1 LAVAVHGLAR
11 LRAALCWYSVGYRI
25 ACFIGFAIPCDL
37 MASAAHQP
45 APRMAV
51 RTKKRVRWESN
62 QRFSVLREPRWR
74 ECRCGEVSPAACNF
88 PQLTTLA
95 LKVSRSKGRNSGLI
109 RNRTVKT
116 SIAIA
121 LVVVTLGGIVAPVAT
136 AFAGG
141 GGPQTWC
148 GADVCP
154 PKPANHQTF
163 ERSQPPT
170 FGKSR

>member
-1 LAVAVHGLAR
+1 
-11 LRAALCWYSVGYRI
+11 
-25 ACFIGFAIPCDL
+25 
-37 MASAAHQP
+37 
-45 APRMAV
+45 MAV
-51 RTKKRVRWESN
+51 RTKKRVRWGSN
-62 QRFSVLREPRWR
+62 QRFGVLREPRWR

-88 PQLTTLA
+88 PQRTTLA